1 MSLNFHKNNFH
12 RYEHTQAQEE
22 RPSGDRKIMERNA
35 SGFP

>member
-12 RYEHTQAQEE
+12 RYEHTQTQEE
-22 RPSGDRKIMERNA
+22 RLSGDRKIMGRNA

>member
-12 RYEHTQAQEE
+12 RYEHTQTQEE
-22 RPSGDRKIMERNA
+22 RPSGDREIMERNA